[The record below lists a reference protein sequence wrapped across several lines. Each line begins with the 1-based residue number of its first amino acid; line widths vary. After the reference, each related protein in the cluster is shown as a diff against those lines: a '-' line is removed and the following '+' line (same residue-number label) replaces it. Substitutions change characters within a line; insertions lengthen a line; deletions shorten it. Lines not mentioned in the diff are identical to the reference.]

1 MMINTDQQSEI
12 SSCSGDSCSSP
23 QEQMDE
29 FFHDDLVEM
38 FEKKETLFEISRKK
52 SYDDAVEKYNRK
64 EKSLGQLSKKFLSF
78 FGALENC
85 EVSLDT
91 VTSQLGMHLL
101 YSYKTFLSFVVQVR
115 KLTYIKFEFYLS

>member
-1 MMINTDQQSEI
+1 MDRYNLNLQTMINTDLQSEI
-12 SSCSGDSCSSP
+12 SSCSGESSMSP
-23 QEQMDE
+23 SKVMDE
-29 FFHDDLVEM
+29 FFYDDLVDM
-38 FEKKETLFEISRKK
+38 YKKKENLYEISRKK

-91 VTSQLGMHLL
+91 VTSQLGKRLL
-101 YSYKTFLSFVVQVR
+101 FC
-115 KLTYIKFEFYLS
+115 YIIF